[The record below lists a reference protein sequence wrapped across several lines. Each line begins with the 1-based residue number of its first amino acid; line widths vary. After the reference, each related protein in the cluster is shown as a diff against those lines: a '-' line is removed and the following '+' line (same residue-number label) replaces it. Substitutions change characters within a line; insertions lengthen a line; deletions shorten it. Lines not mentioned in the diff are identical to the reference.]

1 MMIVIIS
8 LITLILISVVAGFV
22 GSSEVSVGIEINKW
36 TTPFFKLGIVSER
49 YSLEDGSVE
58 DEIGIHL
65 LFVSFIVIF
74 WKPLD

>member
-1 MMIVIIS
+1 MLVIIALVTLV
-8 LITLILISVVAGFV
+8 LIALVFGFI
-22 GSSEVSVGIEINKW
+22 GSMEMSVGIEINKW
-36 TTPFFKLGIVSER
+36 STPFFKLGLTSER

-65 LFVSFIVIF
+65 LFISFIVIF